1 MKRTDMKKI
10 LASAVILCFL
20 AACEGT
26 GDRTYDMKTNTT
38 EQPTNEINNTEGTMD
53 SSTTNAVKDSSTS
66 IAHDTS
72 AVRKN

>member
-1 MKRTDMKKI
+1 MKKI
-10 LASAVILCFL
+10 IGPAMLVLVL

-38 EQPTNEINNTEGTMD
+38 EQPTEGINNTEGVIDSSTKGVQD
-53 SSTTNAVKDSSTS
+53 SSTTM
-66 IAHDTS
+66 AHDTG